1 MKLPQKLSSAQ
12 AYVTKEIWNDLI
24 DYIRSLQIVPSVN
37 IMPRVTSQG
46 TYLVGYPNKS
56 KSSSSDN
63 CSFSIKATGK
73 GDPDPTT
80 GLYNTYS
87 AQVMAGSINSVLPTN
102 WWDSGAKALT
112 KFDYGKDSLQYVYL
126 DVKADS
132 TGILSCEIKVN
143 ATLPAAQ
150 KGVKGAPPT
159 QFNVTLG
166 ILFNDSVYPIME
178 GAIRAS
184 TSVLYAEYDG
194 AGKMEATC
202 IWIAY
207 SSGCCSGSSADG
219 SGNDTGSGGDGS
231 GFGGYG

>member
-1 MKLPQKLSSAQ
+1 MQYPTFQKKVALSAADLNLAMDAIKRARVLPGVGIKLTETLNGTVVSLKPLRTAGGSAPGPC
-12 AYVTKEIWNDLI
+12 A
-24 DYIRSLQIVPSVN
+24 
-37 IMPRVTSQG
+37 
-46 TYLVGYPNKS
+46 
-56 KSSSSDN
+56 
-63 CSFSIKATGK
+63 FSISTAGK
-73 GDPDPTT
+73 GEPDATT

-102 WWDSGAKALT
+102 WWDSTKKAFT
-112 KFDYGKDSLQYVYL
+112 RFDYSKDSLQYVYL

-132 TGILSCEIKVN
+132 TGILSCEIKVDP
-143 ATLPAAQ
+143 TLPAAQ

-207 SSGCCSGSSADG
+207 SSGCCSGSSAVG